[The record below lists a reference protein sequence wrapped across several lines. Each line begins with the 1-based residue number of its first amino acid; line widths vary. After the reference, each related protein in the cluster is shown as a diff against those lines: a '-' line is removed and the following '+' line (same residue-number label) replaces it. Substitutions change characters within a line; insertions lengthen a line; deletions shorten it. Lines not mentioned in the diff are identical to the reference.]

1 MNILI
6 TSGGTKIPIDRV
18 RSISNMS
25 SGTLGAALALAAL
38 DGFTIVNFLMAK
50 KSKSPFKFEINFD
63 KQGTNLNTALQEV
76 AMNYNNFQNRSEFY
90 AEYEYDTFESY
101 QTQLEKMVRY
111 GNYDAV
117 ILAAAVSDYG
127 VENYVD
133 TKIRSKESEMS
144 IQLKA
149 LPKLISKI
157 KEWDSKTVL
166 VGFKLLAD
174 SNPTELVCAA
184 RQSIETNGCDMVVA
198 NDLRD
203 ITEKEHIIR
212 MVTKDRVDVA
222 TGSRPVI
229 AKKIIEHTRNLVA
242 STI

>member
-1 MNILI
+1 MRVLI

-18 RSISNMS
+18 RSITNMS
-25 SGTLGAALALAAL
+25 SGTLGSALALAAL
-38 DGFTIVNFLMAK
+38 NGFTIVDFLMAK

-63 KQGTNLNTALQEV
+63 RQGTNLNTALQEV
-76 AMNYNNFQNRSEFY
+76 ATHYNSFVNRSEFY
-90 AEYEYDTFESY
+90 REYEYDTFESY
-101 QTQLEKMVRY
+101 QTQLEEMVRDRE
-111 GNYDAV
+111 YDAV

-127 VENYVD
+127 VENYVG

-157 KEWDSKTVL
+157 KEWDPKIVL
-166 VGFKLLAD
+166 VGFKLLVD
-174 SNPTELVCAA
+174 SDPTELVCAA

-222 TGSRPVI
+222 TGSRHEI
-229 AKKIIEHTRNLVA
+229 AKQIIERTRNIVGA
-242 STI
+242 GR